1 MFTLA
6 DHMII
11 QYAAKQIGQY
21 PTNKYIMLGDDI
33 VITNDL
39 LAEKYR
45 ELMQHIGVSIS
56 KQKSHVSKD
65 TYEFAKR

>member
-1 MFTLA
+1 
-6 DHMII
+6 
-11 QYAAKQIGQY
+11 
-21 PTNKYIMLGDDI
+21 